1 MDAEGAD
8 FVEFAAAR
16 AGPLFRS
23 AWLLTGD
30 WHLSQDLVQETL
42 GRMYRSWR
50 GTSRIDD
57 PAAYAHTVLVRIYL
71 SHRRRRSNQE
81 RPSSDALPD
90 GPGPPTDDD
99 TTNLRLTLLDGLARL
114 DRIDRAVLVLRYWE
128 DHDVQTTAE
137 FLHITPGA
145 VRARSFRA
153 LRRVRL
159 ILGDDLLS
167 LPAQYPHLTPPGKG
181 GQR

>member
-1 MDAEGAD
+1 VDAEDRD

-16 AGPLFRS
+16 GGPLFRS

-42 GRMYRSWR
+42 GRMYRGWR
-50 GTSRIDD
+50 GVSRIDD
-57 PAAYAHTVLVRIYL
+57 PAAYAHTVLVRTYL

-81 RPSSDALPD
+81 RPSSGAVPDRPGSSTDEDA
-90 GPGPPTDDD
+90 
-99 TTNLRLTLLDGLARL
+99 TNLRLTLLDGLAHL

-137 FLHITPGA
+137 LLQITPGA
-145 VRARSFRA
+145 VRARCFRA
-153 LRRVRL
+153 LRRLRL
-159 ILGDDLLS
+159 ILGDDLLT
-167 LPAQYPHLTPPGKG
+167 LPAQHPHLTPPGTR